1 MQNVHEFVVS
11 SRKEAHQPTKA
22 IKKTASESSLVLTSS
37 EDKLLKA
44 GVIFRTIVGSRLRV
58 KGRIMAGNKFRRRH
72 EVTNK
77 LAYKFIVDHLL
88 SALQAPSKA
97 NYNTPQH
104 FACVAKS
111 MLISRDCILKVT
123 GKDSDDALV
132 DVKVDI
138 FVSIGELH
146 Y

>member
-1 MQNVHEFVVS
+1 MQNVHELVVG
-11 SRKEAHQPTKA
+11 SRQEAHQPAKA
-22 IKKTASESSLVLTSS
+22 IKKTASESGLVLTSS
-37 EDKLLKA
+37 ENKLLKT

-58 KGRIMAGNKFRRRH
+58 MGRIMSGNECGRRH

-77 LAYKFIVDHLL
+77 LAYKFIIDRLL
-88 SALQAPSKA
+88 SPLQAPSEA

-111 MLISRDCILKVT
+111 MLISRNCVLKVT
-123 GKDSDDALV
+123 GKDRDDALV

-138 FVSIGELH
+138 FVLVGELH

>member
-1 MQNVHEFVVS
+1 MQNIHELVVG
-11 SRKEAHQPTKA
+11 SRKEAHQPAKA
-22 IKKTASESSLVLTSS
+22 IKKTASESGLVLTSS

-58 KGRIMAGNKFRRRH
+58 KGRIMAGNKCRRGH

-77 LAYKFIVDHLL
+77 LAYKLIVDRLL
-88 SALQAPSKA
+88 SPLQASSET

-104 FACVAKS
+104 FACITKS
-111 MLISRDCILKVT
+111 MLISRYCVLKVT

-132 DVKVDI
+132 NVKVNI
-138 FVSIGELH
+138 FVLIGELH